1 MFKQQPS
8 SKKLPRVRVIPLS
21 TYGVQNSDF
30 SPIRVPVDIKKLNY
44 FEKITWAGN
53 KNRMF

>member
-30 SPIRVPVDIKKLNY
+30 SPIPTCPCGYQKVELFRK
-44 FEKITWAGN
+44 N
-53 KNRMF
+53 KMDWK